1 MTYGSHMSAIMS
13 VYPIR
18 CQGPWLYC
26 ILLLYL
32 LVNKSGAISSDGEAL
47 LSFRNSIVTSDGILP
62 LWRPEDPDPCNW
74 RGVECDPK
82 TKRVIFLS
90 LKNHKLSG
98 AISPDLGKLDRLRIL
113 YMLLIFDD
121 FCTYHVCFVRR

>member
-32 LVNKSGAISSDGEAL
+32 LVNKSGAISSDGMVASGYF
-47 LSFRNSIVTSDGILP
+47 SFVIL
-62 LWRPEDPDPCNW
+62 
-74 RGVECDPK
+74 
-82 TKRVIFLS
+82 
-90 LKNHKLSG
+90 
-98 AISPDLGKLDRLRIL
+98 
-113 YMLLIFDD
+113 
-121 FCTYHVCFVRR
+121 